1 MSHNPPR
8 SVVFGRWN
16 RVQIM
21 KHFKCHCTLEV
32 QLYLLVS
39 RHYFP
44 LPRCHWLHSHSLH
57 KFHFSTPEKVR
68 IWPKL
73 KKGTQKSRND
83 RLGIK
88 NNLSRGG
95 DAWAFFCNT
104 SNLNITKYHQIR
116 CAWCWNRKGNENI
129 TIVSK
134 LSTVYLVRKQIIFY
148 FQIIC
153 KPNGQLLPRY
163 SWNTQ
168 KKIY

>member
-8 SVVFGRWN
+8 SAVFGRWN

-73 KKGTQKSRND
+73 KKGTQKSRKDGLGLQEQFCERVNFLKVSSG
-83 RLGIK
+83 RLSSLANVSSDNSEPSPFK
-88 NNLSRGG
+88 AAVFPWKKRFNKDS
-95 DAWAFFCNT
+95 
-104 SNLNITKYHQIR
+104 S
-116 CAWCWNRKGNENI
+116 WCLYN
-129 TIVSK
+129 SK
-134 LSTVYLVRKQIIFY
+134 IGTEMLVQN
-148 FQIIC
+148 
-153 KPNGQLLPRY
+153 P
-163 SWNTQ
+163 
-168 KKIY
+168 KIHLV